1 MKKSVLILVAAILFS
16 HIKLSAAEDITID
29 LARLFSKDIFEL
41 NGLPYLQ
48 PLVET
53 MNATSNSRFF
63 NQAFVP
69 QKVDKPYFRFG
80 VHSMLG
86 FVRDDMKTYNPA
98 MPAEQLD
105 PNKLSN
111 YIEFSLIPPSLKSI
125 KDTTGL
131 IYYAL
136 KTILYDGVA
145 DGSIII
151 PKEAATVLGYKQEK
165 FHLPNDTLLALIE
178 RNPAYSLL
186 PKEMQDSILTII
198 KGFPETFT
206 LPEGANMSSL
216 IAAVPQFEI
225 GSFYGTELLIRFIPP
240 VNMGKNIGDF
250 AFWGFGLK
258 HSISQY
264 FLDNPNGSAKEREF
278 DLAFQVVY
286 QGTHLEN
293 TVGVTNAEL
302 KADATFW
309 NFNLQASKSFDFG
322 MDIYTGL
329 SYETVNINS
338 QYKYLLPQETQAQL
352 GLLRTDKDE
361 NGHIIYIYPAEPP
374 EYPGDTN
381 PQLAKMKFDDQNIKF
396 TLGVAKQIG
405 PINIFVDYNISKF
418 NIFTGGIEY
427 RF

>member
-1 MKKSVLILVAAILFS
+1 MKKTTLILFIAILFS
-16 HIKLSAAEDITID
+16 TLKINAADKITID

-80 VHSMLG
+80 IHGMLG

-98 MPAEQLD
+98 MPAEKASIE
-105 PNKLSN
+105 KLYKYMTFN
-111 YIEFSLIPPSLKSI
+111 PINI

-136 KTILYDGVA
+136 KAILYDGISS
-145 DGSIII
+145 GSIVL
-151 PKEAATVLGYKQEK
+151 PKEAATVLGFKQEK
-165 FHLPNDTLLALIE
+165 FNLPNDTLVSLIE
-178 RNPAYSLL
+178 RNPAYKLL
-186 PKEMQDSILTII
+186 PKEMQDSVLNII
-198 KGFPETFT
+198 KQFPETFS
-206 LPEGANMSSL
+206 LPEGANLSTLM
-216 IAAVPQFEI
+216 AAVPQFEI
-225 GSFYGTELLIRFIPP
+225 GSLYGTELLIRFIPP

-264 FLDNPNGSAKEREF
+264 FLKNPNGDCSEREI
-278 DLAFQVVY
+278 DIAFQVVY

-338 QYKYLLPQETQAQL
+338 EYKYLLPQETQAQL
-352 GLLRTDKDE
+352 GMLRTDKDE
-361 NGHIIYIYPAEPP
+361 NGHIIRIYPP
-374 EYPGDTN
+374 ELPDFPGDTN
-381 PQLAKMKFDDQNIKF
+381 PQTAKMKFDDQNVKF
-396 TLGVAKQIG
+396 TFGIAKQIG
-405 PINIFVDYNISKF
+405 PINIFIDYNVSKF

>member
-1 MKKSVLILVAAILFS
+1 MKKTTLILFIAILFS
-16 HIKLSAAEDITID
+16 TLKINAADKITID

-80 VHSMLG
+80 IHGMMG
-86 FVRDDMKTYNPA
+86 FVRDDMKTYNPD
-98 MPAEQLD
+98 MPAEEASIE
-105 PNKLSN
+105 KLYKYMTLVPLN
-111 YIEFSLIPPSLKSI
+111 I

-136 KTILYDGVA
+136 KAILYDGISS
-145 DGSIII
+145 GSIVL
-151 PKEAATVLGYKQEK
+151 PKEAATVLGFKQEK
-165 FHLPNDTLLALIE
+165 FNLPNDTLVNLIE
-178 RNPAYSLL
+178 RNPAYKLL
-186 PKEMQDSILTII
+186 PKEMQDSVLNII
-198 KGFPETFT
+198 KQFPETFS
-206 LPEGANMSSL
+206 LPEGANLSTLM
-216 IAAVPQFEI
+216 AAVPQFEI
-225 GSFYGTELLIRFIPP
+225 GSLYGTELLIRFIPP

-264 FLDNPNGSAKEREF
+264 FLKNPNGDCSEREI
-278 DLAFQVVY
+278 DIAFQVVY

-338 QYKYLLPQETQAQL
+338 EYKYLLPQETQAQL
-352 GLLRTDKDE
+352 GMLRTDKDE
-361 NGHIIYIYPAEPP
+361 NGHIIRIYPP
-374 EYPGDTN
+374 ELPDFPGDTN
-381 PQLAKMKFDDQNIKF
+381 PQTAKMKFDDQNVKF
-396 TLGVAKQIG
+396 TFGIAKQIG
-405 PINIFVDYNISKF
+405 PINIFIDYNVSKF